1 MNHDRGYNYHPRNAA
16 QGKTSHMTPI
26 ETDADV
32 EAGLTALIEAN
43 PELAAIATA
52 TGALPLRRRSADFA
66 GLTQIVTAQQVS
78 VASAAAIFERVRTL
92 LSPLTPETLAA
103 FADEDLAAAGLSK
116 PKIRT
121 LRAVAAACDDGLDLA
136 GLATRPAEEA
146 HTTLCGIK
154 GIGRWSADIFLLFCA
169 GHPDIFP
176 SGDLA
181 LQIAVQDALKLEER
195 PSQRTLDEI
204 ALKWTPH
211 RAVAARLF
219 WAWYRVM
226 KDGRETLPV

>member
-1 MNHDRGYNYHPRNAA
+1 MNHDRCYNYHPRSAA
-16 QGKTSHMTPI
+16 QGKTTDMTPI
-26 ETDADV
+26 ETDEDV
-32 EAGLTALIEAN
+32 QAGLAALIEAN
-43 PELAAIATA
+43 PELAAIARA

-78 VASAAAIFERVRTL
+78 VASAAAIFERVRARF
-92 LSPLTPETLAA
+92 SPLTPGTLAD
-103 FADEDLAAAGLSK
+103 FTDEDLAAAGLSR

-121 LRAVAAACDDGLDLA
+121 LRAVAAACEGGLDLA
-136 GLATRPAEEA
+136 GLAGKPADEA
-146 HTTLCGIK
+146 HATLCAIK

-181 LQIAVQDALKLEER
+181 LQIAVKDALDLEER
-195 PSQRTLDEI
+195 PDQRDLDAI
-204 ALKWTPH
+204 ALRWATH

-226 KDGRETLPV
+226 KNGREPLPV

>member
-1 MNHDRGYNYHPRNAA
+1 MNHDRWYNYHPRNAV
-16 QGKTSHMTPI
+16 QDKTTDMTPI

-32 EAGLTALIEAN
+32 EAGLTALIDAH
-43 PELAAIATA
+43 PDLAAIAGA

-78 VASAAAIFERVRTL
+78 VASASAIFDRVRKL
-92 LSPLTPETLAA
+92 LSPLTPETLAG
-103 FADEDLAAAGLSK
+103 FSDEDLAAAGLSR
-116 PKIRT
+116 PKVKT
-121 LRAVAAACDDGLDLA
+121 LRAVAAACESGLDLA
-136 GLATRPAEEA
+136 GLAEKPADEA
-146 HTTLCGIK
+146 HASLCEIK

-195 PSQRTLDEI
+195 PNQRDLDRI
-204 ALKWTPH
+204 SLKWAPH

-226 KDGRETLPV
+226 KNGRETLPV